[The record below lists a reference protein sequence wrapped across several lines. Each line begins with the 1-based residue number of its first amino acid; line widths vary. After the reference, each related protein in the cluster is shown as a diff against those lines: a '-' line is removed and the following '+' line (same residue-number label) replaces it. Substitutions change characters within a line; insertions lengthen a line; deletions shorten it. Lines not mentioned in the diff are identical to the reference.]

1 MPKRFPSQGSGFPS
15 FERGDRAP
23 GAGSSGSGSDGQG
36 DGGPQADLDPS
47 GLLDAFSDFLAHG
60 RGYSGHTVRNYV
72 SDLAQ
77 FLKYLQ
83 ENESGRAVEDV
94 DAYVLRGFLASRYGR
109 NRKVSLGRKL
119 SALRTF
125 YQFLIRQG
133 RAKANPASLL
143 SMPRKERTLP
153 AFLTV
158 DDAFRVV
165 ETPGQD
171 DFIGLR
177 DRAMLEL
184 LYGCGLRASELTGLD
199 LEDVRLDLQAVRVTG
214 KGKKERIVPFGK
226 KAREALEKYLEARAA
241 SRSAAGALEA
251 KDDKALF
258 LNSRGSRLSTRSLA
272 RRLDLHLRACGL
284 QGQASPHALR
294 HSFATHLL
302 DAGAD
307 LRSIQELL
315 GHASLSTTQRYT
327 HLSIDRLMEVYDRT
341 HPRAKAEKKAKGKG
355 QREPEVEG

>member
-1 MPKRFPSQGSGFPS
+1 MPKRFPSQGSAFPS
-15 FERGDRAP
+15 FPKGSSAP
-23 GAGSSGSGSDGQG
+23 GSGPSAPAAEGREGGRLQAG
-36 DGGPQADLDPS
+36 PDPS

-60 RGYSGHTVRNYV
+60 KGYSGHTVRNYV
-72 SDLAQ
+72 SDLGQ
-77 FLKYLQ
+77 FLRYLQ
-83 ENESGRAVEDV
+83 ENESGRAVEEA

-133 RAKANPASLL
+133 RVKSNPALL
-143 SMPRKERTLP
+143 LAMPRKERTLP

-165 ETPGQD
+165 EAPGQD
-171 DFIGLR
+171 DFFGLR

-184 LYGCGLRASELTGLD
+184 LYGSALRASELTGLD
-199 LEDVRLDLQAVRVTG
+199 LEDLRLDLQAVRVTG
-214 KGKKERIVPFGK
+214 KGKKERIVPFGR
-226 KAREALEKYLEARAA
+226 KAREALEKYLEARTAAAAA
-241 SRSAAGALEA
+241 SKGSFSGTEE
-251 KDDKALF
+251 KALF
-258 LNSRGSRLSTRSLA
+258 LNRRGSRLSTRSLA
-272 RRLDLHLRACGL
+272 RRLELHLRACGL
-284 QGQASPHALR
+284 QGQATPHALR

-315 GHASLSTTQRYT
+315 GHASLTTTQRYT
-327 HLSIDRLMEVYDRT
+327 HLSLDKLMEVYDRA
-341 HPRAKAEKKAKGKG
+341 HPRAKAGKRARGNG
-355 QREPEVEG
+355 QG

>member
-1 MPKRFPSQGSGFPS
+1 MPKRFPSPGSGFPS
-15 FERGDRAP
+15 HLGGSHPQR
-23 GAGSSGSGSDGQG
+23 AGSSEADARGQG
-36 DGGPQADLDPS
+36 DDGLRAGPDPT

-72 SDLAQ
+72 SDVEQ
-77 FLKYLQ
+77 FLRYLQ
-83 ENESGRAVEDV
+83 ENESGRAAEEA

-133 RAKANPASLL
+133 RIKANPALLL

-158 DDAFRVV
+158 DDAFRVL
-165 ETPGQD
+165 EAPGEG
-171 DFIGLR
+171 DFFGLR

-184 LYGCGLRASELTGLD
+184 LYGSGLRASELTGLD
-199 LEDVRLDLQAVRVTG
+199 LEDLRLDLQAVRVTG
-214 KGKKERIVPFGK
+214 KGRKERIVPFGR
-226 KAREALEKYLEARAA
+226 KAREALEKYLVA
-241 SRSAAGALEA
+241 RSAALASNGAFWGREE
-251 KDDKALF
+251 KALF
-258 LNSRGSRLSTRSLA
+258 LNRKGSRLSTRSLA

-284 QGQASPHALR
+284 QGQATPHALR

-315 GHASLSTTQRYT
+315 GHASLTTTQRYT
-327 HLSIDRLMEVYDRT
+327 HLSLDRLMEVYDRA
-341 HPRAKAEKKAKGKG
+341 HPRAKAGKG
-355 QREPEVEG
+355 ARDKAPR